1 MILPNGDKKWPQIGS
16 LKYESFGIKRF
27 KMIQTKINEVELQI
41 ICDELGEKENELIS
55 VVRKQIGFNIDVI
68 IKYVESFDNYKF
80 EEFIS
85 LL

>member
-1 MILPNGDKKWPQIGS
+1 
-16 LKYESFGIKRF
+16 
-27 KMIQTKINEVELQI
+27 MIQTKINEVELQI

-55 VVRKQIGFNIDVI
+55 VVRKQIGFNIDVDVI

-85 LL
+85 LV

>member
-1 MILPNGDKKWPQIGS
+1 
-16 LKYESFGIKRF
+16 
-27 KMIQTKINEVELQI
+27 MIQTKINEVELQI

-68 IKYVESFDNYKF
+68 IKYVESFDSYKF

-85 LL
+85 LV